1 MYIIFETVASNDPRL
16 DPRMNVFG
24 KFWHYSVA
32 YIAEEHE
39 SSVVTSWL
47 NGEVVTKKVAQSDK
61 FCTACNGELSVVRAD
76 FGTYDELTSPTSFGD
91 NNYRK
96 QTYFLNEDNIAST
109 TEFLKAVMRLQIQN
123 HLKESD
129 NPDNASNPT
138 GTARKLKIKVE
149 QVTNVNEAQELM
161 SNYFDLGFAYTEG
174 MPRTPEFPVIWS

>member
-39 SSVVTSWL
+39 ASVVTEWL
-47 NGEVVTKKVAQSDK
+47 KGAVVPKKVAQSDK
-61 FCTACNGELSVVRAD
+61 FATACNNELSVVRAD
-76 FGTYDELTSPTSFGD
+76 FGTYDELTSPTSSGD

-96 QTYFLNEDNIAST
+96 QTYFLNEENISTT
-109 TEFLKAVMRLQIQN
+109 TEFLKQVMKLQIRN
-123 HLKESD
+123 HLKEAE
-129 NPDNASNPT
+129 NPDNASNPP
-138 GTARKLKIKVE
+138 GTAHKLKIKVE
-149 QVTNVNEAQELM
+149 QVTTVNEAQELM

-174 MPRTPEFPVIWS
+174 MPRTPEFPVVWS